1 MATGEILVGDLPTM
15 SKTDFTANDFIF
27 IIDNGVDAKK
37 IPRADFFEVTREL
50 GLKGDK
56 GDTGATGAT
65 GAKGDKGD
73 RGEKGDKG
81 DTGATGVAGATGAT
95 GAKGDN
101 GWSPILAVISSGN
114 RRVHQVINWTGGS
127 GTKPTIGQ
135 YIGVSGLVSDISL
148 AVDIRGEQGIQGIQ
162 GATGATGQDGQ
173 DGAIVTSAT
182 YNDDNSLTLTNSDLS
197 VVNSLEPFNLLGWCS
212 HKDGVYTSSNKLVI
226 SPNAT
231 VVIPNNS
238 AVNITSELPHNIESM
253 YNNTTQKILLPNQ
266 KSIYGI
272 RIRFKLSASGGVVDF
287 ITISLD
293 KSTTDIPY
301 SLDRIVRADSN
312 PQLIDITTQI
322 YGDETIALNGLT
334 TRIKAG
340 TQEIQIYDVEFV
352 ISKLT

>member
-81 DTGATGVAGATGAT
+81 DTGATGVAGSTGAT

-101 GWSPILAVISSGN
+101 GWSPILSVINNGS
-114 RRVHQVINWTGGS
+114 RRVIQVINWTGGS
-127 GTKPTIGQ
+127 GTKPTTGQ
-135 YIGVSGLVSDISL
+135 YIGASGLVSDISL

-162 GATGATGQDGQ
+162 GATGATGQNGQ
-173 DGAIVTSAT
+173 DGAIVTSAV
-182 YNDDNSLTLTNSDLS
+182 YNNDNSITLTNSDDS
-197 VVNSLEPFNLLGWCS
+197 VVNSPEPFNLLGWCS
-212 HKDGVYTSSNKLVI
+212 HKDNVYTSTNKLVI
-226 SPNAT
+226 PPNTT
-231 VVIPNNS
+231 VVIPNNAAIS
-238 AVNITSELPHNIESM
+238 IVSELPHTVDSM
-253 YNNTTQKILLPNQ
+253 YNSTTKKILLGDAQ
-266 KSIYGI
+266 SLYGV
-272 RIRFKLSASGGVVDF
+272 RIRFKLTTTGGALDF
-287 ITISLD
+287 LNITLD

-334 TRIKAG
+334 ARIKAG
-340 TQEIQIYDVEFV
+340 TKEIQIYDVEFV